1 MRYFIVYYAH
11 THANQE
17 PIMKFAAISL
27 VAVSVFAGQSLFAQ
41 NAAPQ
46 PVEAASAQTAA
57 AATTRTTGT
66 GSTRR
71 DIVSYVEELAGNTA
85 ARLKQVQDENA
96 ELETRM
102 IELERKIAS
111 LQETNK
117 QLLNEISAVKRQ
129 SAADADAREAQ
140 MKAILSKIDKLAA
153 TPAPVTVPAPVATA
167 PEYDIYEVQKGATL
181 SVIATAYGVTVQDIK
196 KANNLKSDMLQI
208 GQKLKIPRK

>member
-1 MRYFIVYYAH
+1 
-11 THANQE
+11 
-17 PIMKFAAISL
+17 MKLSAIAL

-41 NAAPQ
+41 TATPQ

-57 AATTRTTGT
+57 AATRTAGT
-66 GSTRR
+66 SSTRR

-96 ELETRM
+96 ELETRV
-102 IELERKIAS
+102 IELERKIAA
-111 LQETNK
+111 LQESNQK
-117 QLLNEISAVKRQ
+117 LLNEVAAVKRQ

-153 TPAPVTVPAPVATA
+153 TPPPAVTVPTSVSTE

-181 SVIATAYGVTVQDIK
+181 SVIAKAYEVSVQDIK
-196 KANNLKSDMLQI
+196 KANNLKSDVLQI